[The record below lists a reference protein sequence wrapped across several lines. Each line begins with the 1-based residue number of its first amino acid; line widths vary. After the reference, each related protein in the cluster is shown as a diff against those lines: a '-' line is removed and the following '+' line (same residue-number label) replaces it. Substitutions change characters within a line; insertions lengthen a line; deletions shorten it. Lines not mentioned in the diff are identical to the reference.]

1 MKVLRYF
8 PCCDLFIPVHFFI
21 LCSPNHTSNALSS
34 VLSFLKARDICC
46 WAARRNCR
54 VPRTSSWFHGV
65 RRMYALN
72 FFFFISHFIILV
84 LFIFCIQLLHWLLLK
99 HAAHRHIGET
109 NMNVY
114 SSRSHTIFRMVRL
127 FLIFLFLT
135 KIKFFRLSFAS
146 IIADNWEP
154 RQNWGWR
161 CWWFLWCCPCI
172 CSRMWWPSKV
182 KTICRMPLFLSHC
195 VLRLICSIYSC
206 FMSICLQCI

>member
-8 PCCDLFIPVHFFI
+8 PCCDLFIPVHFLI
-21 LCSPNHTSNALSS
+21 LCSPYKQCLEFRSVIFESEGYLLLGCEKKLSRPQNK
-34 VLSFLKARDICC
+34 FLI
-46 WAARRNCR
+46 
-54 VPRTSSWFHGV
+54 SWSLENV
-65 RRMYALN
+65 CLLE
-72 FFFFISHFIILV
+72 FFFFKSHFIILV
-84 LFIFCIQLLHWLLLK
+84 LFILCIQLLHWLLLK

-172 CSRMWWPSKV
+172 CSCMWWPSKV
-182 KTICRMPLFLSHC
+182 KTICRMPLFLSYC
-195 VLRLICSIYSC
+195 VLRLICSICSC